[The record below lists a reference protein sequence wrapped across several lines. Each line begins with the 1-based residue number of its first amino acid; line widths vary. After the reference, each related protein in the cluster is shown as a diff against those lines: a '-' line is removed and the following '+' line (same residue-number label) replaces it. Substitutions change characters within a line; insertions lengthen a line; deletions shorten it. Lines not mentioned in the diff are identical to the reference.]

1 MCNSRFGCVG
11 LFTSVLLLLAWPGKA
26 GAQAAHFNYAQLASS
41 NGFSAPAGVGVDASG
56 NLYVADTGNNAVK
69 EVAPG
74 CILASCA
81 VTLGSGF
88 SRPSAVA
95 VDGSGNVFV
104 ADTGNHAVKEMLA
117 VNGSIPASPT
127 INTLG
132 SGFSSPA
139 ALAVDQSGNVFV
151 VDTGSNTVKEILS
164 AGGYASVRTL
174 SSFSSPSGVAVD
186 ASG

>member
-1 MCNSRFGCVG
+1 MEIPMSKSRAG
-11 LFTSVLLLLAWPGKA
+11 LFLPLLVIPALSVD
-26 GAQAAHFNYAQLASS
+26 GAAQTVHFNYAQLTSN
-41 NGFSAPAGVGVDASG
+41 NGFSAPIGVGVDASG

-88 SRPSAVA
+88 SSPSGIA
-95 VDGSGNVFV
+95 VDASGDVFV

-127 INTLG
+127 IDTLG

-139 ALAVDQSGNVFV
+139 ALAVDQR
-151 VDTGSNTVKEILS
+151 D
-164 AGGYASVRTL
+164 R
-174 SSFSSPSGVAVD
+174 
-186 ASG
+186 